1 MSPGDNIPTDG
12 VAVVSDVLGWGVEV
26 KLGSLLG
33 LVVDRHVRGTPRAPR
48 VHRRDEHVEEADRA
62 PGDGHCRGQRLG
74 VAAVAVAV
82 LAPVGRHGGGGGYR
96 PGGRRRGAVG
106 EAASRGPLFAAGAL
120 EGGLHLLEGAH
131 AAVTQGCRR
140 RPLLQK
146 EGGGGSRGER
156 EVEVVAMASHRIMVA
171 LLEAACESAWNLT
184 LEKSR
189 ARFFPT
195 DQSGAPNP
203 TLRPFWSLRSSRR
216 APPSMAA
223 ALSSQEKSAPVATP
237 KSRTYSPL
245 A

>member
-1 MSPGDNIPTDG
+1 MSIQFPMSPAARAYRNKHHRMPTPMSPGDNIPTDG
-12 VAVVSDVLGWGVEV
+12 VAVFSDVVVNSIIELVEV

-62 PGDGHCRGQRLG
+62 PGDRHCRGQRLG
-74 VAAVAVAV
+74 VAAVAV

-96 PGGRRRGAVG
+96 LGGRRRGAVG

-146 EGGGGSRGER
+146 VGGGGSRGER

-171 LLEAACESAWNLT
+171 LLEGVISWSCKKCPRKRESFGQLKVRT
-184 LEKSR
+184 
-189 ARFFPT
+189 
-195 DQSGAPNP
+195 
-203 TLRPFWSLRSSRR
+203 SS
-216 APPSMAA
+216 
-223 ALSSQEKSAPVATP
+223 
-237 KSRTYSPL
+237 
-245 A
+245 